1 MKNLLLTI
9 GAVAVGYALYRQWAM
24 KNQKPKSDVLVKTET
39 NKAIRSAVN
48 SSNMNVM
55 GNSEV
60 FRSMKDRFNAN
71 IDATVAPSINA
82 KIGIF

>member
-24 KNQKPKSDVLVKTET
+24 KNQNPKSDVLVNTET
-39 NKAIRSAVN
+39 NKAIRNAVN

-55 GNSEV
+55 GNAEV
-60 FRSMKDRFNAN
+60 FRSMKDRFNAD
-71 IDATVAPSINA
+71 IDATVAPSVNA

>member
-24 KNQKPKSDVLVKTET
+24 KNQNPKSDVLVKTET

-48 SSNMNVM
+48 SSNMNFM

-60 FRSMKDRFNAN
+60 FRSMKDRFNAD